1 VVRAICFMSHP
12 IPNTGDSDSVQI
24 ILPQKQ
30 LGRRSDMYVFCC
42 SNSHNVAPKGK
53 YIAFVSAEVEMENPE
68 AELEAGLALLGPIDE
83 KIIDM
88 YDMYE
93 PVNDCTL
100 DNCYISKS
108 YDPTTHFETTVQDVL
123 AMYTRITG
131 KNLDL
136 TVDLSAA
143 SAAEE

>member
-1 VVRAICFMSHP
+1 M
-12 IPNTGDSDSVQI
+12 
-24 ILPQKQ
+24 
-30 LGRRSDMYVFCC
+30 RRYVFCC

-53 YIAFVSAEVEMENPE
+53 YIAFVSAEVETENPE

-100 DNCYISKS
+100 DNCYISKVS
-108 YDPTTHFETTVQDVL
+108 HGAWMDICWKFERWL
-123 AMYTRITG
+123 
-131 KNLDL
+131 
-136 TVDLSAA
+136 
-143 SAAEE
+143 

>member
-1 VVRAICFMSHP
+1 MALTLRYCVCCFFAEQ
-12 IPNTGDSDSVQI
+12 SDTW
-24 ILPQKQ
+24 LK
-30 LGRRSDMYVFCC
+30 LCRYVFCC

-53 YIAFVSAEVEMENPE
+53 YIAFVSAEVETENPE

-100 DNCYISKS
+100 DNCYISKVS
-108 YDPTTHFETTVQDVL
+108 HG
-123 AMYTRITG
+123 A
-131 KNLDL
+131 LDGCL
-136 TVDLSAA
+136 L
-143 SAAEE
+143 EI